1 MLAIVLKTFRG
12 YFKSQQLIKNS
23 KSVSK
28 PLGSIE
34 KKFIE
39 NNEEQ
44 SNPRITPRITRITR
58 SRIRAEK
65 FLSNLLEN
73 FDDIKK

>member
-1 MLAIVLKTFRG
+1 MLAIVSKTFRG
-12 YFKSQQLIKNS
+12 YFKSQKLMKNS
-23 KSVSK
+23 KSVLR

-34 KKFIE
+34 KKFNE
-39 NNEEQ
+39 HNEEQ
-44 SNPRITPRITRITR
+44 NNPRITPRITRITR